1 MLDKASLDAGARSSE
16 AAHTSIPTAQTR
28 ILGAEIF
35 IADDDPMIRDLLNT
49 ALSSEGYRVT
59 AFSDGHAFCAAA
71 RSRAPPAC
79 VVLDVL
85 MPGHSG
91 PHILK
96 EIGAH
101 HYAAPIIAMSRKGG
115 IPTVVEAIRN
125 GAFDFIEKPFAA
137 GAIVDRVRDV
147 IAAWRRHRT
156 DGADGEIPPAEFPGR
171 EMLTVREAEVLA
183 EIVAA
188 ASNKEAGQHLRIS
201 PRTIEVHRAHI
212 MTKLG
217 AKNIADLVRIALS
230 NRQH

>member
-1 MLDKASLDAGARSSE
+1 MLDKAGLEARARSSN
-16 AAHTSIPTAQTR
+16 AAAASVPSPHNGVV
-28 ILGAEIF
+28 GAEIF
-35 IADDDPMIRDLLNT
+35 IVDDDPMIRELLNT
-49 ALSSEGYRVT
+49 ALSSAGYRVT
-59 AFSDGHAFCAAA
+59 SFSDVEAFCAAA

-85 MPGHSG
+85 MPGCSG
-91 PHILK
+91 SNVLK

-101 HYAAPIIAMSRKGG
+101 NYAAPIIAMSRRGG

-125 GAFDFIEKPFAA
+125 GAFDFIQKPFAA

-147 IAAWRRHRT
+147 IAAWTRHRL
-156 DGADGEIPPAEFPGR
+156 DGADGEILAAEFPGR
-171 EMLTVREAEVLA
+171 ETLTVREAEVLA
-183 EIVAA
+183 EIIAA

-217 AKNIADLVRIALS
+217 AKNTADLVRIALTD
-230 NRQH
+230 RQH